1 MGVRGLMHIDMAIL
15 KNLERWIEEQKM
27 ILKAIKDRE
36 KELEGADRLSLVLN
50 SRIACHHV
58 SKTIKSFDNWLQDSF
73 IISSM
78 PPEMLASIQ
87 KTLWGIM
94 CQLIEFDVKHTSEYR
109 EYLQKAIKEGKLP
122 QLLWIEKPERRPPY
136 TM

>member
-1 MGVRGLMHIDMAIL
+1 MIRVDEAIL
-15 KNLERWIEEQKM
+15 RNLERWIEEQKR
-27 ILKAIKDRE
+27 ILKVIKEGE
-36 KELEGADRLSLVLN
+36 KELEGADRLALVLN
-50 SRIACHHV
+50 SRIACHHI
-58 SKTIKSFDNWLQDSF
+58 SRTIKSFDNWLQDSF

-78 PPEMLASIQ
+78 PPEMLATIQ

-94 CQLIEFDVKHTSEYR
+94 CQLIGFDIKHTDEYR

-122 QLLWIEKPERRPPY
+122 QLIWIEKPKERRPPY